1 MANFNIAYLIELK
14 DRYSR
19 IAEKVSKNNKFMQN
33 TFERLKNSVS
43 SINNVLDKAK
53 AKLSAFGSG
62 AKNIGESISGVGRNL
77 AGATVAIS
85 GLFWKSLRNWE
96 AQASAI
102 STLEQALKT
111 RQASLGMT
119 SKELQDMASEMQKKS
134 IFGDE
139 GIIQNVTNQLLT
151 FDKVN
156 GDVFKRASQSVID
169 MTSKL
174 YGANATVEQSR
185 MLSLALGKALNTP
198 AEAMN
203 SLGRVGIRFNKD
215 QQQIVKYLV
224 QTGQTAKAQSYILKQ
239 LEDRYGGA
247 AEALAKTQPLKVLAN
262 AFDDMLEPL
271 GQIVQ
276 EFLVPL
282 VKIGTRMIEMF
293 NNLNKPIK
301 VFIVSVMGIISIA
314 SPLLIIFGGVISAIG
329 SISGFLATFIGVI
342 QKWNIITKIATG
354 IQMVFN
360 ATLWANPI
368 TWIVVA
374 VIALIGII
382 VLAYQKVDWFRNLV
396 DTLWLALQVLWS
408 YIKLGAIILWQKLQ
422 PAIQAVSEWFSN
434 VWAKVVEFAGA
445 VKSLWS
451 NIMQILAPVIN
462 FGKFIFLWLTPLGM
476 VINVL
481 TTLISK
487 FDLIKKGIEKAKQAM
502 QGFKSDADA
511 KIEEKQREIKA
522 QEANGSSKTDVNVT
536 MKAEQGTK
544 VTSTKVKSKGNN
556 KPNVGVNQAGKGK

>member
-1 MANFNIAYLIELK
+1 MANFNIASLIELK

-85 GLFWKSLRNWE
+85 GLFWKSLRSWE

-282 VKIGTRMIEMF
+282 VKIGKCTEADKILP
-293 NNLNKPIK
+293 NPIK
-301 VFIVSVMGIISIA
+301 G
-314 SPLLIIFGGVISAIG
+314 
-329 SISGFLATFIGVI
+329 
-342 QKWNIITKIATG
+342 
-354 IQMVFN
+354 
-360 ATLWANPI
+360 
-368 TWIVVA
+368 
-374 VIALIGII
+374 
-382 VLAYQKVDWFRNLV
+382 D
-396 DTLWLALQVLWS
+396 
-408 YIKLGAIILWQKLQ
+408 
-422 PAIQAVSEWFSN
+422 
-434 VWAKVVEFAGA
+434 
-445 VKSLWS
+445 KSLS
-451 NIMQILAPVIN
+451 NSILAPLLKNWILNLGYKSNLADFNLAALASIIAFRNDDAISNN
-462 FGKFIFLWLTPLGM
+462 FLLS
-476 VINVL
+476 
-481 TTLISK
+481 ISFPFVRISLK
-487 FDLIKKGIEKAKQAM
+487 RHDVFVKASM
-502 QGFKSDADA
+502 SFP
-511 KIEEKQREIKA
+511 IRTA
-522 QEANGSSKTDVNVT
+522 QLYG
-536 MKAEQGTK
+536 
-544 VTSTKVKSKGNN
+544 
-556 KPNVGVNQAGKGK
+556 